1 MRLILLFLLG
11 YGLPLTA
18 QVPNLVTDPSGHTQY
33 RCPSGWTAQAQQ
45 QQQLFLWTAEAR
57 PGDPESPGLL
67 VAAMPATSVAPTPAL
82 LQNFLQQ
89 LVGPVEML
97 RTEQAGAD
105 QLQWFQ
111 ASINFRSPQN

>member
-11 YGLPLTA
+11 YGLPLSA
-18 QVPNLVTDPSGHTQY
+18 QVPGLVTDPSGHTQY
-33 RCPSGWTAQAQQ
+33 RCPAGWTAQAQQ